1 MERSQLMK
9 KVQDF
14 VNKYKFVIL
23 ILMIGLVLM
32 LLPSGKQNKKVSAS
46 NGSMQETQPPL
57 SQQLETILSTVS
69 GAGRV
74 RVILTIAAGEEV
86 VYQTNDD
93 ISTNENGGSTR
104 NNTVVVTDSERNE
117 TGLVKNKNAPVYRG
131 ALVVC
136 DGAENPTVALS
147 VVDAVSKVTGLSTDR
162 ISVLK
167 MQ

>member
-1 MERSQLMK
+1 MERSQLIK
-9 KVQDF
+9 KAQTF
-14 VNKYKFVIL
+14 LNKFKFVIL

-32 LLPSGKQNKKVSAS
+32 LLPSSKDNKEESVSGNPA
-46 NGSMQETQPPL
+46 QEIQPPL

-86 VYQTNDD
+86 VYQTNEDV
-93 ISTNENGGSTR
+93 STNDNAAGTR
-104 NNTVVVTDSERNE
+104 SDTVVVTDSERNE
-117 TGLVKNKNAPVYRG
+117 AGLIKSKNAPVYRG

-136 DGAENPTVALS
+136 DGAGNPTVALS